1 MWVEL
6 AKQLAGYAPKEQE
19 LIHTAFEIAEQGHR
33 NQKRDSGEP
42 YITHPVAIAKELITL
57 KLDAS
62 AIAASLLHDI
72 LEDTDITKA
81 ELEARVGS
89 EVTFLVEGLTKLD
102 RVRYQGFERKIE
114 STRKMFLAVA
124 EDIRVVIIKLADRLH
139 NMRTINAIHLE
150 KRKRIAEETLELY
163 APLAHRL
170 GIGEWKGELEDL
182 AFPIVHPEEFEW
194 LREEIKKRVPKRKK
208 YLESVIPI
216 LTKELASN
224 NIRPQTIDSRAKRFY
239 SLWKKSLRYN
249 LDLDRITDLVAV
261 RIIVKNIEEC
271 YQTLGIIHSLWKPLP
286 GKIKDYIAM
295 PKSNGYQSLHTT
307 VFCIDN
313 MITEFQIRT
322 REMHEKAE
330 FGIAAHWAY
339 EEAGKPKTGTRTSA
353 EKISWIK
360 KLHEW
365 QKEFADETGEEFM
378 EALKIDF
385 FKDRIFVLTP
395 KGEVIDLPEGS
406 TPIDFAYHIHSEIGN
421 HMAGAKINGKMA
433 SFSHQLTS
441 GDSVEIITN
450 KNRKP
455 SSDWLA
461 LARSPL
467 ARGHIRS
474 ALRKFGIELPTKAR
488 EKLRTRDI
496 ILLITRVNRV
506 GLLKD
511 ITTLLSKEKINII
524 KTESDAESI
533 EKPYITIQF
542 RISKRY
548 DLEKLLARMRRIR
561 GIKQIEL
568 KQ

>member
-6 AKQLAGYAPKEQE
+6 AKQLAGYATKEQE
-19 LIHTAFEIAEQGHR
+19 LIHTAFEIAEQGHK

-42 YITHPVAIAKELITL
+42 YITHPVAIAKELIKL

-72 LEDTDITKA
+72 LEDTDITKV

-339 EEAGKPKTGTRTSA
+339 EEAGKPKTGTRASA